1 MDRALPVPEQIT
13 KELDLICKEIRCY
26 EPVFSSKGGCAIV
39 YEGTLAD
46 GIKVAIKTD
55 YDQHDESTKMVRN
68 I

>member
-13 KELDLICKEIRCY
+13 KDLICKKIRCY

-39 YEGTLAD
+39 HKGTLAD

-55 YDQHDESTKMVRN
+55 CYQHDESTKMARDV
-68 I
+68 